1 MSFTITGPHLGQ
13 AAVCIPIVRSLPEW
27 FGIEA
32 DIVHYAAA
40 IDHLPTFLAG
50 NPAGAGG
57 FLSLKQHN
65 PYAAEVYVM
74 GVRRECQR
82 TGIGRRLLQDAE
94 AWLRS
99 QNVEYLQAKTLGPSD
114 DDENYARTRA
124 FYLAMGFRPLE
135 ECMQIWDAQNPC
147 LILIKRL

>member
-1 MSFTITGPHLGQ
+1 MSSTITGPHLGQ

-32 DIVHYAAA
+32 AIVSYAAA

-50 NPAGAGG
+50 NPAGVGG

-65 PYAAEVYVM
+65 PYAAEVHIM

-99 QNVEYLQAKTLGPSD
+99 QNVEYLQVKTSGAS
-114 DDENYARTRA
+114 
-124 FYLAMGFRPLE
+124 
-135 ECMQIWDAQNPC
+135 
-147 LILIKRL
+147 KR

>member
-1 MSFTITGPHLGQ
+1 MNFTVGGPHLGQ

-32 DIVHYAAA
+32 TIVHYAAE

-50 NPAGAGG
+50 NSAGSGG
-57 FLSLKQHN
+57 FLSLKQHS
-65 PYAAEVYVM
+65 PYASEVYVM

-82 TGIGRRLLQDAE
+82 TGLGRRLLQDAE

-99 QNVEYLQAKTLGPSD
+99 QGVEYLQVKTLGPSSD
-114 DDENYARTRA
+114 DQNYARTRG
-124 FYLAMGFRPLE
+124 FYLAVGFRPLE
-135 ECMQIWDAQNPC
+135 EFTQIWDAQNPC